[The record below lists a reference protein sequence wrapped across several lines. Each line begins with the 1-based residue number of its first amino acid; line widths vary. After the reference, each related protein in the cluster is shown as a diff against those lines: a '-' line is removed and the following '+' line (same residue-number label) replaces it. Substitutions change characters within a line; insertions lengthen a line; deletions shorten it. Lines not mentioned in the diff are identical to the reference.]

1 MTKMLLLDQGKETN
15 LASVLRDEYFEE
27 QAFLYLF
34 PKAKFGYNAPRDNPV
49 RSAQ

>member
-1 MTKMLLLDQGKETN
+1 MTKMLLLDQSQETN
-15 LASVLRDEYFEE
+15 LVSILRDEYFEE